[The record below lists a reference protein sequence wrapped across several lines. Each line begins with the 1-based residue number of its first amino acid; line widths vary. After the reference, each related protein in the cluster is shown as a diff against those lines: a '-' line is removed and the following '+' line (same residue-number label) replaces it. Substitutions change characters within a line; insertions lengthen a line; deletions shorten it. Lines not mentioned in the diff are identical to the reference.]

1 MCQHCPTVSLKSYK
15 NTLYNSL
22 EPWIHQSKHLYTSL
36 LSPKSSMSSLW
47 KSIYSWPCHLMHR
60 HFWPFKNYMPLH
72 CIIIDFESAFC
83 KTASV
88 ISYWI
93 IWATCQRLNFILVYF
108 LILLYLIYFYRRGL
122 FLRLSPSFYSPLSS
136 IFVITFLMSHYIFLF
151 HLLFFSSF
159 APSSKS
165 VFKSWHCTI
174 LPAICLADAFIQGF
188 CFHNHISH

>member
-47 KSIYSWPCHLMHR
+47 KSIYSWPCHLMHW
-60 HFWPFKNYMPLH
+60 HFWPLKNYMPLH

-93 IWATCQRLNFILVYF
+93 IWATCQRQFHF
-108 LILLYLIYFYRRGL
+108 GL
-122 FLRLSPSFYSPLSS
+122 FSYSPLSYLLLQTWS
-136 IFVITFLMSHYIFLF
+136 IPSPLTFLLLTFVIHLCNYIFNVSLHISF
-151 HLLFFSSF
+151 SPSLFFILR
-159 APSSKS
+159 SK
-165 VFKSWHCTI
+165 
-174 LPAICLADAFIQGF
+174 L
-188 CFHNHISH
+188 